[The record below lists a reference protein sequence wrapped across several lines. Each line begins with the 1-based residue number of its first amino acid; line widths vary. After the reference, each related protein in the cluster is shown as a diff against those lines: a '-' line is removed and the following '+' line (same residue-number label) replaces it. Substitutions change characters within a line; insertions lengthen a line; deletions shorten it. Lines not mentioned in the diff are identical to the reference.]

1 MLNLLRAD
9 IARENANTSFADLL
23 SESLNTM
30 EIRQL
35 FVDDDEVDEKD
46 PELARLIDEIPESS
60 EEEDDEVE
68 SIDELIES
76 FIPGTEVF

>member
-23 SESLNTM
+23 SESLNSM

-35 FVDDDEVDEKD
+35 FVDEDEVDEKD

-60 EEEDDEVE
+60 EDDDEVE

-76 FIPGTEVF
+76 FIPVTEVF

>member
-35 FVDDDEVDEKD
+35 FVDEDEVDEKD

-60 EEEDDEVE
+60 EDDEVE

>member
-23 SESLNTM
+23 SESLNSM

-35 FVDDDEVDEKD
+35 FVDEDEVDEKD

-60 EEEDDEVE
+60 EDDDEVE

>member
-35 FVDDDEVDEKD
+35 FVDEDEVDEKD

-60 EEEDDEVE
+60 EDDDEVE